1 MHEIHRKIDRYRER
15 EREREREILQIAFR
29 CDYCSCYGLIE
40 VYIVST
46 YVCEWVHT
54 ALGAGLATWV
64 RGVGGW
70 HLLDYASPSV
80 GGRWPV
86 AVVAPVRCSGGRA
99 PAKRPVPERTMDRI
113 RSFVMDQCAQCEGGR
128 AMVTFVKH
136 IDIH

>member
-1 MHEIHRKIDRYRER
+1 M
-15 EREREREILQIAFR
+15 
-29 CDYCSCYGLIE
+29 
-40 VYIVST
+40 
-46 YVCEWVHT
+46 
-54 ALGAGLATWV
+54 LGSL
-64 RGVGGW
+64 RGGGGRW

-113 RSFVMDQCAQCEGGR
+113 RIRSYVMDQCAQCEGGR

-136 IDIH
+136 IDTLTTNGHEHQKALSISISITER